1 MWRRRFRAT
10 VARDTISKIEET
22 PMLRSLLIAL
32 DETPAGAA
40 AIEFAVRLAAAHRA
54 AARGVAVVDVGFLTA
69 PEAGRA
75 GAMFYKERRDAA
87 RLEEARARD
96 KRLTAAFVERCASA
110 GVVAAT
116 GEFEGD
122 PLATLR
128 MAANA
133 HDAIVLGRDSDLHG
147 EAADGCAAT
156 VRRLLKETP
165 RPLIVVPAGAQ
176 TARRALVAYDGSI
189 PSARA
194 LQLFGLLG
202 AAHGLDVHVIAIHPD
217 LATARARAAEAA
229 TYLGLHGTPSEAHG
243 IDSKA
248 DPADIVA
255 AEIRAR
261 DAGLVAMGAYGHEG
275 WRAALLGSFTSK
287 LLATSPAALFVHH

>member
-1 MWRRRFRAT
+1 
-10 VARDTISKIEET
+10 
-22 PMLRSLLIAL
+22 MLRSLLVAL
-32 DETPAGAA
+32 DETPAGEA

-54 AARGVAVVDVGFLTA
+54 TARGVAVVDVGFLTA
-69 PEAGRA
+69 PEPGRA

-87 RLEEARARD
+87 RLKEAHARD
-96 KRLTAAFVERCASA
+96 KRMTAVFVERCASA
-110 GVVAAT
+110 SVAAT
-116 GEFEGD
+116 ASEFEGD

-147 EAADGCAAT
+147 EASDGCATT

-165 RPLIVVPAGAQ
+165 RPLIIVPADAQ
-176 TARRALVAYDGSI
+176 AAKRALVAYDGSI

-202 AAHGLDVHVIAIHPD
+202 AAHGLEVHVLAIHPD
-217 LATARARAAEAA
+217 LAIACARAAEAA
-229 TYLGLHGTPSEAHG
+229 AYLGLHGTRSEAHG

-248 DPADIVA
+248 DPFDIIA

-261 DAGLVAMGAYGHEG
+261 DAGLVAMGAYGHTG
-275 WRAALLGSFTSK
+275 LRATLLGSFTTK
-287 LLATSPAALFVHH
+287 LLAASPAALFIHN